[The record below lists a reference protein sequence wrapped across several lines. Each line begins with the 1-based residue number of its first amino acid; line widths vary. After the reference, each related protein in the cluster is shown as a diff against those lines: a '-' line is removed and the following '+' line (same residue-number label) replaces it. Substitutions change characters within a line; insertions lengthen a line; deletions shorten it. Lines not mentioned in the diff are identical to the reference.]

1 MQFQRLLPLTL
12 LCAGTLFAQLTPE
25 QKLVELQTM
34 ADVYARNYGPAEW
47 KKAAFGYDMFN
58 LAPWRDRALK
68 TRDDVE
74 FMELLVDWVAS
85 LNDAHDGVTF
95 PSTFVARLNF
105 GCDIYDGKVLVDSV
119 STLALPPSKYNIRVG
134 DEVVSLDGQPI
145 NAVLDSLLK
154 YSVAANPRS
163 TRRQAAARIA
173 TRSGVIIPS
182 AHLVG
187 DLAAVELRHADGTL
201 ETLTI
206 PWVKTGLPFTVVGPT
221 QMPLLRHAPA
231 AETAAAAEDDPLLE
245 PHMLPLRGLLN
256 VKLPRTDD
264 SAVLGMGARA
274 PIFALPA
281 DFQQRLGRLTSDVF
295 YSGVF
300 SAGGYKIGYIR
311 IPDFEPSSTSTALRQ
326 FETEINYFNA
336 NTDGLIVDD
345 MRNPGGSITYVE
357 ALAQRL
363 TPYMFR
369 TVGFEIRASQYWL
382 LSFASALSTV
392 KAYNYPDWIVANW
405 QNNFDAMRDA
415 NARYNGRTPAIS
427 LNGTGSLTLLPW
439 LDADWNVMA
448 YKKPIMVL
456 VDEFSASGADM
467 FPAILQD
474 NQRALIYGYRTMG
487 AGGNVNP
494 YETTPFTET
503 IATLTESLMSRKA
516 PVVTPEYPAAPY
528 VENIGV
534 RPDIVADYMTR
545 DNLMNAGKSFV
556 DGFSAAMVDWIRKNQ

>member
-1 MQFQRLLPLTL
+1 
-12 LCAGTLFAQLTPE
+12 
-25 QKLVELQTM
+25 
-34 ADVYARNYGPAEW
+34 
-47 KKAAFGYDMFN
+47 
-58 LAPWRDRALK
+58 
-68 TRDDVE
+68 
-74 FMELLVDWVAS
+74 
-85 LNDAHDGVTF
+85 
-95 PSTFVARLNF
+95 
-105 GCDIYDGKVLVDSV
+105 
-119 STLALPPSKYNIRVG
+119 
-134 DEVVSLDGQPI
+134 
-145 NAVLDSLLK
+145 
-154 YSVAANPRS
+154 
-163 TRRQAAARIA
+163 
-173 TRSGVIIPS
+173 
-182 AHLVG
+182 
-187 DLAAVELRHADGTL
+187 
-201 ETLTI
+201 
-206 PWVKTGLPFTVVGPT
+206 
-221 QMPLLRHAPA
+221 MPLLRHAPA
-231 AETAAAAEDDPLLE
+231 AETAAAEEDDPLLE

-256 VKLPRTDD
+256 VRLPRTDD
-264 SAVLGMGARA
+264 SGVLGMGARA

-311 IPDFEPSSTSTALRQ
+311 IPNYGPNSTSTALQQ
-326 FETEINYFNA
+326 FEAEVSYFNA
-336 NTDGLIVDD
+336 NTDGLIVDE

-363 TPYMFR
+363 TPFIFR
-369 TVGFEIRASQYWL
+369 SVGFEIRASQYWL
-382 LSFASALSTV
+382 QSFASSLSTV

-405 QNNFDAMRDA
+405 QNSFDAMRDA

-427 LNGTGSLTLLPW
+427 LNSTGSLTLLPW

-516 PVVTPEYPAAPY
+516 PIVTPEYPAAPY